1 MADSLENYN
10 EILGVKGLTVLTTL
24 VLVLVLVL
32 QQSIENCSKV
42 TATKERKLSLTNL
55 DGSLIKP
62 ASSATTILKLCSLR
76 LIMQFLICSVLSWFF
91 WERVDSN
98 GSCNIKRL
106 QYQQENQSKWTY
118 LKTKFNN
125 NLRTPI
131 LLPLPNN

>member
-10 EILGVKGLTVLTTL
+10 EILGVKGLTVLTT
-24 VLVLVLVL
+24 LVLVLVL

-106 QYQQENQSKWTY
+106 QYQQENQSKWTS

>member
-106 QYQQENQSKWTY
+106 QYQQENQSKWTS